1 MLKRYKQFI
10 KEDLDSNK
18 ITGKTTQELD
28 VLRKELKSINDK
40 RDTWKDEIMN
50 VSLDEDFYLSYS
62 TLCKKNDDPKQ
73 DYDNYQK
80 FMDER
85 GFTFDVIKEIFSENS
100 NKIVGRDIFEE
111 IHLSPLDNQNG
122 YVDIY
127 LYFTVERLGLDADKI
142 DLGGG
147 GWSSYFIGDGEEAK
161 EEAVIRYAYGYH
173 KTKYGHLM
181 IKQVGL
187 TRTEF
192 IKMAMK
198 DLSDVIKEDFHNDVI
213 ISWCK
218 DNELKK
224 FVADRIAEDFE
235 IDDFSITENDRMIL
249 ETRKIAEHLN
259 EGLKYN
265 LENDRI
271 THDDICSYV
280 VKLLSKMDYDDFD
293 KTDREFIIYGEF
305 NGDI

>member
-10 KEDLDSNK
+10 KEELTS
-18 ITGKTTQELD
+18 QELD
-28 VLRKELKSINDK
+28 VLRNDLKSINDK
-40 RDTWKDEIMN
+40 RDDWKDEIMN

-62 TLCKKNDDPKQ
+62 TLCKKDDDPKQ
-73 DYDNYQK
+73 DYNNFQN

-111 IHLSPLDNQNG
+111 IRLSPLDNQNG

-127 LYFTVERLGLDADKI
+127 LYFTVERLGLDGDKI

-147 GWSSYFIGDGEEAK
+147 GWSSYFIGDDEEAK

-181 IKQVGL
+181 IKQAGL
-187 TRTEF
+187 TKTQF
-192 IKMAMK
+192 ISLAMK
-198 DLSDVIKEDFHNDVI
+198 DLADVIKEDFHNDVI

-235 IDDFSITENDRMIL
+235 IEDFSITENDRMIL
-249 ETRKIAEHLN
+249 ETKKIADHLN

-265 LENDRI
+265 FENDRI
-271 THDDICSYV
+271 THDDICSYL

>member
-1 MLKRYKQFI
+1 MYK
-10 KEDLDSNK
+10 K
-18 ITGKTTQELD
+18 
-28 VLRKELKSINDK
+28 
-40 RDTWKDEIMN
+40 
-50 VSLDEDFYLSYS
+50 
-62 TLCKKNDDPKQ
+62 
-73 DYDNYQK
+73 
-80 FMDER
+80 
-85 GFTFDVIKEIFSENS
+85 GFTFDVIEEIFYEKSD
-100 NKIVGRDIFEE
+100 KIVGRNIFEE
-111 IHLSPLDNQNG
+111 IRLSPLDNQNG
-122 YVDIY
+122 YIDTY

-147 GWSSYFIGDGEEAK
+147 GWSSYFIGNDEEAK

-181 IKQVGL
+181 MKQAGL
-187 TRTEF
+187 TRIEF

-224 FVADRIAEDFE
+224 FVADRISEDFE
-235 IDDFSITENDRMIL
+235 IEHFSITENDRMIL
-249 ETRKIAEHLN
+249 ETRKIADHLN
-259 EGLKYN
+259 QGLEYN
-265 LENDRI
+265 SLDYRI
-271 THDDICSYV
+271 THDDICSYI